1 MENERQL
8 TAVELAA
15 AWDADNLAKKFNG
28 RILIKYD
35 DVKRKVTAAILDGET
50 IIGIASAKFA
60 IGSPYSEE
68 IGKAVAIRRVLKR
81 DVPIDYIQGGVI
93 DESI

>member
-8 TAVELAA
+8 TAIEQAA

-35 DVKRKVTAAILDGET
+35 DIKRKVTAAILDGET
-50 IIGIASAKFA
+50 ILGIASAKFS

-68 IGKAVAIRRVLKR
+68 IGKAVALRKVLKR
-81 DVPIDYIQGGVI
+81 DIPGEYLGEGVI

>member
-1 MENERQL
+1 MENEKQL
-8 TAVELAA
+8 TAVEMAA

-35 DVKRKVTAAILDGET
+35 DVKRKVTAAVIDGKT

-68 IGKAVAIRRVLKR
+68 IGKAVAVRKVLKL
-81 DVPIDYIQGGVI
+81 DIPGEYLKGGVI
-93 DESI
+93 NESI

>member
-50 IIGIASAKFA
+50 ILDIASAKFA
-60 IGSPYSEE
+60 IGSPYNEE
-68 IGKAVAIRRVLKR
+68 IGKAVAIRKVLKL
-81 DVPIDYIQGGVI
+81 DIPGEYLKGGVI
-93 DESI
+93 SESI